1 MTPIL
6 FAVTPLAGH
15 VNPLLPVARYLKD
28 EGYPVL
34 FATSDS
40 FKEHVEQQKLDFLPL
55 LDNANYDHH
64 RIGEI
69 VPELRTSTSP
79 NEQANWYIKRVFGD
93 RIAAQFASLQYY
105 TQKHGV
111 DIVVVDVLYMGVLPF
126 LLKSEPRPVVL
137 SCGVIAPYWQD
148 PAFSVFDGPDDSPE
162 GRIRNMQDAR
172 RFNEM
177 RRPGYS
183 HIDSVL
189 KTFGVALDGG
199 FTTNSLYRLPDA
211 FLQFGAESFEYP
223 MSERF
228 PNLWFVGPILPR
240 RQQSEESAN
249 GQFLKVDDAK
259 PVVFVTQ
266 GTLANFDFE
275 QLVNPAIRGL
285 AGENVHV
292 VVSAGGNKEGKIVPA
307 RNAIVH
313 SYAPYEDILPKA
325 RVFVTNGG
333 YNGVQQALSFSVPIV
348 AAGVSEDKQFVNQRV
363 AWSGSG
369 IDLKTGSPSPEQIRN
384 AVREILANPVY
395 SERARSLGADIA
407 KTDALK
413 SIAEFVKSVL
423 REQRVHRRRDVS

>member
-1 MTPIL
+1 
-6 FAVTPLAGH
+6 
-15 VNPLLPVARYLKD
+15 
-28 EGYPVL
+28 
-34 FATSDS
+34 
-40 FKEHVEQQKLDFLPL
+40 
-55 LDNANYDHH
+55 
-64 RIGEI
+64 
-69 VPELRTSTSP
+69 
-79 NEQANWYIKRVFGD
+79 
-93 RIAAQFASLQYY
+93 
-105 TQKHGV
+105 
-111 DIVVVDVLYMGVLPF
+111 
-126 LLKSEPRPVVL
+126 
-137 SCGVIAPYWQD
+137 
-148 PAFSVFDGPDDSPE
+148 
-162 GRIRNMQDAR
+162 
-172 RFNEM
+172 
-177 RRPGYS
+177 
-183 HIDSVL
+183 
-189 KTFGVALDGG
+189 
-199 FTTNSLYRLPDA
+199 
-211 FLQFGAESFEYP
+211 
-223 MSERF
+223 
-228 PNLWFVGPILPR
+228 
-240 RQQSEESAN
+240 
-249 GQFLKVDDAK
+249 LKVDDAK

-333 YNGVQQALSFSVPIV
+333 YNGVQQALSFGVPIV